1 MTMIKPSKYKSI
13 TTTELKNRTLL
24 PLTVV
29 EKTKVNTI
37 LQKLT
42 DLIKLKHT

>member
-1 MTMIKPSKYKSI
+1 MTEPSKYKSI
-13 TTTELKNRTLL
+13 TTTELKNR
-24 PLTVV
+24 PLVPVTVV